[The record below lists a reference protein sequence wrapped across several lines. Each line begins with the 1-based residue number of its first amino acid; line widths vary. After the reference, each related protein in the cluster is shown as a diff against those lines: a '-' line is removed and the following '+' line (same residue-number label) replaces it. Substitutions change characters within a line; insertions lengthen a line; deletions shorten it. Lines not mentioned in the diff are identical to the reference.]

1 MFSYLFSCMLE
12 TGNTYLYLI
21 IKEKEFPWFGP
32 FWSSISTKIFV
43 RHPRLNASSRRP
55 RASPTR
61 AYAVIAPKSN
71 LIPLIQATRGR
82 LSWIRC
88 PPFYFCSFDFDL
100 RCRLAAPSW
109 SQGARPEAMDTSH
122 HRLLGRRDSDL
133 HIRVDQRKDAATR
146 SYG

>member
-61 AYAVIAPKSN
+61 AYDLIAPKSN
-71 LIPLIQATRGR
+71 LIPLIQAT
-82 LSWIRC
+82 
-88 PPFYFCSFDFDL
+88 PPLFVDYSLGFVAL
-100 RCRLAAPSW
+100 RSTSVLLISICAA
-109 SQGARPEAMDTSH
+109 D
-122 HRLLGRRDSDL
+122 
-133 HIRVDQRKDAATR
+133 
-146 SYG
+146 